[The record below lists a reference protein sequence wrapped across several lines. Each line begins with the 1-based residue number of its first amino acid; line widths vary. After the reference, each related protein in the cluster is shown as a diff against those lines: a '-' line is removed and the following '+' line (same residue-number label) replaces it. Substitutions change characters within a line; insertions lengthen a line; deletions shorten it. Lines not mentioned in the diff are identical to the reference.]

1 MAGGQGAH
9 LGELSVGR
17 RLLRRL
23 LGVVELILC
32 SLLGLLLVAH
42 LVRVRVRGRGRVRV
56 RVRVRVRIR
65 VRVLPVAHLLLH
77 LPLEVARTFRGRVG
91 VRGRLRIRARVRAG
105 VRAGVR
111 IGGQGWVRV
120 RVGVKVRSGR
130 APRSASL
137 ASCTLCASEGL
148 APLKGEVRVRV
159 RFKGLGLG

>member
-1 MAGGQGAH
+1 MRRG
-9 LGELSVGR
+9 LGKQVPPLGLVWG
-17 RLLRRL
+17 
-23 LGVVELILC
+23 LGV
-32 SLLGLLLVAH
+32 
-42 LVRVRVRGRGRVRV
+42 
-56 RVRVRVRIR
+56 
-65 VRVLPVAHLLLH
+65 
-77 LPLEVARTFRGRVG
+77 RVG
-91 VRGRLRIRARVRAG
+91 VGVGVGVRAGVRAGVGVRARVRAG